1 MTALAVAALLA
12 SGQLR
17 GLGHPDYRHRE
28 AAERRLRADGVTGF
42 VAAVCGTAHPDP
54 EVRARCRRVVEDSDA
69 RLTLQHAAVVEWV
82 LLCESGRDYVEERYD
97 WESGAEHVTFWYVTN
112 HELPT
117 DVAEWLNEYAD
128 RHPATF
134 RPVLDAA
141 LRRLGCRA
149 WLGSSVGFATNQLRA
164 KLRPNTPAAYQVD
177 ENGDRIKK

>member
-69 RLTLQHAAVVEWV
+69 RLTLQHAAVVEYL
-82 LLCESGRDYVEERYD
+82 LLCPSGPDYVEERWSWENGDQATTFWHVHNTDLPNDRAD
-97 WESGAEHVTFWYVTN
+97 WLTEYAERHPVTF
-112 HELPT
+112 P
-117 DVAEWLNEYAD
+117 
-128 RHPATF
+128 
-134 RPVLDAA
+134 AA
-141 LRRLGCRA
+141 LTAALARQDCPPFAGCSTGYR
-149 WLGSSVGFATNQLRA
+149 VNQLRA